1 MALLE
6 GRVAL
11 VTGAGRGL
19 GRAHALALAAEGAHV
34 VVNDIGVTGDG
45 HHSDDA
51 VGVAATVVAEIVEAG
66 GSAVAD
72 TSDISDWAG
81 AERAVATAIE
91 AFGDLDVV
99 VNNAGFLRDRAI
111 VTMTEDDWDS
121 VIRVHLKGHFAVTH
135 WAAIH
140 WRNAHKAGIERPR
153 SLISTASTSGLFAN
167 PGQANYGAAKS
178 GIASLSQIAAQ
189 ELARYGVIS
198 NCIVPGA
205 RTRLTLAAPGLPEI
219 MEPTPGH
226 FDQWDPANA
235 APLVVL
241 LASPDC
247 RVNGETFSIMG
258 GMVQRMHPWA
268 TGEIVESAGPWTV
281 ASLDAALRS
290 MIDCE

>member
-1 MALLE
+1 MGMLTD
-6 GRVAL
+6 RVAI

-19 GRAHALALAAEGAHV
+19 GRSHALALASEGARV
-34 VVNDIGVTGDG
+34 VVNDIGV
-45 HHSDDA
+45 SDDGQRTDA
-51 VGVAATVVAEIVEAG
+51 GTSVADSVVGEIVAAG

-72 TSDISDWAG
+72 HSDVSDWEG
-81 AERAVATAIE
+81 ARALVDAALS

-111 VTMTEDDWDS
+111 VTMSEDDWDS

-135 WAAIH
+135 WAALH
-140 WRNAHKAGIERPR
+140 WRSAHKGGIERHR
-153 SLISTASTSGLFAN
+153 SLINTASTSGLFAN
-167 PGQANYGAAKS
+167 PGQSNYGAAKS
-178 GIASLSQIAAQ
+178 GIATFSQIAAQ

-205 RTRLTLAAPGLPEI
+205 RTRLTMGSPGLSDI

-235 APLVVL
+235 SPLVVL
-241 LASPDC
+241 LARPDC
-247 RVNGETFSIMG
+247 RISGETFSIMG

-268 TGEIVESAGPWTV
+268 TGEIVDSSSGWTV
-281 ASLDAALRS
+281 ESLVKALDS
-290 MIDCE
+290 MISDD